1 MDRWILCTLVGFI
14 SLIYI
19 ILTYKLLRCGHC
31 KSLVPEYKK
40 AAKALKGIAKVGA
53 VDMTQHQSV
62 GGPYN
67 VQGFPTIKVF
77 GGDKNKPTD
86 YNGARTADAMV
97 HSVIAALQDTANARL
112 KGKKSGGGSSGSG
125 KRGSGNDVVEL
136 TDANFEEMVLK
147 SKDLWLVEFF
157 APWLV

>member
-1 MDRWILCTLVGFI
+1 M
-14 SLIYI
+14 
-19 ILTYKLLRCGHC
+19 
-31 KSLVPEYKK
+31 
-40 AAKALKGIAKVGA
+40 KGIAKVGA

-62 GGPYN
+62 GSPYN
-67 VQGFPTIKVF
+67 VQGFPTIKIF

-86 YNGARTADAMV
+86 FNGARNAEALV
-97 HSVIAALQDTANARL
+97 HSAIAAAQDASNARL
-112 KGKKSGGGSSGSG
+112 KGKKSGGGSSSGSSG

-157 APWLV
+157 APWYVYIFYKTKRLIYISVF